1 MAANGI
7 AEYVVFKWVSE
18 STLTTP
24 LALLPVLHLLLIV
37 VLHLLIYLL
46 IYLTADDFFYAQT
59 SNLLTAVR
67 NHSIYT
73 GL

>member
-24 LALLPVLHLLLIV
+24 LALLPVLHLLLR
-37 VLHLLIYLL
+37 
-46 IYLTADDFFYAQT
+46 LTADDYFYAQT
-59 SNLLTAVR
+59 SNLLTAV
-67 NHSIYT
+67 
-73 GL
+73 